1 MLKAFNTIPEALA
14 DIRRGKMLVVVDD
27 EDRENEGDLIMAA
40 QKASARAVNFMATH
54 ARGLICMPMEASRLE
69 DLRIP
74 MMVDR
79 NTAKLGTAMAV
90 SVDAL
95 KGTTTGI
102 SAHDRAQTI
111 RVILDPATRPEDL
124 GRPGHVFPLCAADGG
139 VLRRAGHTE
148 AAVDLARLAGLAP
161 AGVLCEI
168 MDADGTMARLPQ
180 LSRLARR
187 FGLKIITVRDLIE
200 HRRRTERLIR
210 QVVATRLPT
219 PSGDFRLL
227 VFEDTLERY
236 HHLAIIKGDVAGKKN
251 VLVRVHSQCLTGDV
265 FSSLRCDCGEQLRTA
280 LSMIEKEGRGVF
292 IYMRQEGRAIGLLG
306 KLKAYEL
313 QDRGMDTV
321 EANLALGFEADQRDY
336 GIGAQILCELG
347 LSTIRL
353 MTNNPRKII
362 GLEGYGLR
370 VVERVPVQ
378 VKAHP
383 LTAKYLRTKKEKL
396 GHLLES
402 EILEASRDMP
412 AKRNSSCGG

>member
-1 MLKAFNTIPEALA
+1 MLKAFSTIPEALA

-306 KLKAYEL
+306 KLKVYEL